1 MAHSSPRVIT
11 VRRWVTI
18 LLLLLTTAAIAGLTL
33 YAQGKAYTKVDP
45 EPFREIRVLTQK
57 LAEGPVRTETV
68 VALTMPIVLNLLL
81 FVPWGFLMFVA
92 LDRPERATI
101 QSYLWTVLAA
111 MAFSS
116 LVEAWQ
122 YFLPTRVTDV
132 NDIIWNATG
141 AFIGAVAGHIRKR
154 VRFAFE

>member
-1 MAHSSPRVIT
+1 MPQSIPREIR
-11 VRRWVTI
+11 VRRHVTV
-18 LLLLLTTAAIAGLTL
+18 LLLLITTAAIVGLTL
-33 YAQGKAYTKVDP
+33 YASGKAYTKVDP
-45 EPFREIRVLTQK
+45 EPFREIRVLTEK

-68 VALTMPIVLNLLL
+68 VALTMPIVLNLLMFL
-81 FVPWGFLMFVA
+81 PWGFLMFIA

-101 QSYLWTVLAA
+101 QSYLWTVLVA

-132 NDIIWNATG
+132 NDIIWNG
-141 AFIGAVAGHIRKR
+141 AGALVGAMFGHIRKR

>member
-1 MAHSSPRVIT
+1 MPQT
-11 VRRWVTI
+11 VRTILVRRRVTV

-33 YAQGKAYTKVDP
+33 YASGKAYAKVDP
-45 EPFREIRVLTQK
+45 EPFREIRLLTEK

-68 VALTMPIVLNLLL
+68 VALTMPIVLNILL
-81 FVPWGFLMFVA
+81 FVPWGFLMFLA
-92 LDRPERATI
+92 LDRPERATL
-101 QSYLWTVLAA
+101 QTYLWTVLVA

-116 LVEAWQ
+116 LIEAWQ

-132 NDIIWNATG
+132 NDIIWNGAG
-141 AFIGAVAGHIRKR
+141 AFAGALFGHLRKR

>member
-1 MAHSSPRVIT
+1 MPHSSPRIIT
-11 VRRWVTI
+11 VRRRITI

-33 YAQGKAYTKVDP
+33 YASGKAYTKVDP
-45 EPFREIRVLTQK
+45 EPFREIRVLTEK

-68 VALTMPIVLNLLL
+68 VALTMPIVLNILL
-81 FVPWGFLMFVA
+81 FVPWGFLMFLA
-92 LDRPERATI
+92 LDRPERATL
-101 QSYLWTVLAA
+101 QTYLWTVLVA

-116 LVEAWQ
+116 LIEGWQ

-132 NDIIWNATG
+132 NDIIWNGVG
-141 AFIGAVAGHIRKR
+141 AFAGALFGHLRKR

>member
-1 MAHSSPRVIT
+1 MPSSNVRTIT
-11 VRRWVTI
+11 VRRWVTVV
-18 LLLLLTTAAIAGLTL
+18 LLLLTTAAIAGLTI
-33 YAQGKAYTKVDP
+33 YASGKAYTKVDP
-45 EPFREIRVLTQK
+45 EPFRDIKKLTEK

-92 LDRPERATI
+92 LDRPERATV
-101 QSYLWTVLAA
+101 QTYLWTVLVA

-132 NDIIWNATG
+132 NDIIWNGVG
-141 AFIGAVAGHIRKR
+141 AFIGALVGHVRKR

>member
-1 MAHSSPRVIT
+1 MASPSVRIIT
-11 VRRWVTI
+11 VRRRVTI

-33 YAQGKAYTKVDP
+33 WASGKAYTKVDP
-45 EPFREIRVLTQK
+45 EPFREIRVLTEK
-57 LAEGPVRTETV
+57 LSEGPIRIETV
-68 VALTMPIVLNLLL
+68 VALTMPIVLNMLL
-81 FVPWGFLMFVA
+81 FLPWGFLMFLT

-101 QSYLWTVLAA
+101 QTYLWTVLVA

-132 NDIIWNATG
+132 NDIIWNGAG
-141 AFIGAVAGHIRKR
+141 AFVGAMFGHLRKR